1 MIDERVTTL
10 ESQVRHVGQNGRV
23 AGTVHTTA
31 PLGRT
36 GRRTWLPRLTL
47 PSVGL
52 RVSER
57 KLLLAVFDV
66 ALLVAAL
73 VIALTARTTWL
84 DSPEAF
90 FALWRWW
97 VTLGLIWWVIAQLL
111 EAYDL
116 ARAASAPHSMLSAMG
131 AAALTSVVYQMIPFF
146 TPPLA
151 SRGLSVLFGILAV
164 AFVGLWRGIYAVLF
178 VQPNFEQRA
187 IVLGAGASG
196 LALADA
202 VSREPAPA
210 ADGTEA
216 KRNPYRGT
224 GYDIVGFVD
233 DDEVKRAAG
242 SVAGIPI
249 LGACA
254 ELPLLARQMAVDE
267 VVLAITHRH
276 AMSDCAFEALVT
288 CREQGIRV
296 TTMPALYERLLG
308 RVPVHHIGRNLAAVL
323 PANDS
328 GPIERVYWFA
338 KRWTDAVI
346 AALGMIPLGLLI
358 PFVALANAI
367 SSPGPLFYRQTR
379 VGKAGRL
386 FEVVKFRTM
395 RPNAEEGTGA
405 VWASSND
412 PRVTPVG
419 RVLRKARLDELPQL
433 VNVLRGEMSFIGPR
447 PERPEF
453 IARLAEQIPFY
464 RARHAVRPGVTGWA
478 QVRYGY
484 GNSVEDSRIK
494 LEYDLYYVRHAG
506 LYLDALILLKT
517 VGVVLRLQGK

>member
-10 ESQVRHVGQNGRV
+10 ESQVRPTGNDGRA
-23 AGTVHTTA
+23 AGSIRSPA
-31 PLGRT
+31 REQRT
-36 GRRTWLPRLTL
+36 NRLSWLPRLTL
-47 PSVGL
+47 PSIGL

-73 VIALTARTTWL
+73 VIAITTRTTWM
-84 DSPEAF
+84 DTPEAF

-97 VTLGLIWWVIAQLL
+97 VTLGIVWWVTAQLL

-131 AAALTSVVYQMIPFF
+131 AAALTSVIYQMIPFF

-178 VQPNFEQRA
+178 VQPNFEQRT
-187 IVLGAGASG
+187 IVLGAGVSG

-202 VSREPAPA
+202 VSPEPAPA
-210 ADGTEA
+210 ADGTEV

-224 GYDIVGFVD
+224 GYNIVGFVD
-233 DDEVKRAAG
+233 DDEAKLTAG
-242 SVAGIPI
+242 SVAGIPV
-249 LGACA
+249 LGHCA
-254 ELPLLARQMAVDE
+254 ELPLLAQQLAVDE
-267 VVLAITHRH
+267 VVLAITHRN
-276 AMSDCAFEALVT
+276 AMSDCAFEALLT

-308 RVPVHHIGRNLAAVL
+308 RVPVYHIGRDLNAVL
-323 PANDS
+323 PVNDS
-328 GPIERVYWFA
+328 GPIERVFWFA
-338 KRWTDAVI
+338 KRWSDAVI
-346 AALGMIPLGLLI
+346 ATLGLLALGPLI
-358 PFVALANAI
+358 PFIALANAV

-379 VGKAGRL
+379 VGRAGRL
-386 FEVVKFRTM
+386 FQVVKFRTM

-412 PRVTPVG
+412 PRVTPAG

-433 VNVLRGEMSFIGPR
+433 INVLRGEMSLIGPR

-453 IARLAEQIPFY
+453 IAHLAEQIPFY

-506 LYLDALILLKT
+506 PYLDALIVLKT